1 MFGFGLNLGRSSA
14 GTGGASLPAP
24 TTVNFTSAQFSPG
37 IAGSTSTT
45 RNAARI
51 YLRGD
56 RSVWAGFISGTD
68 ATIKITSDFNAL
80 DGMVGVS
87 IDGGAFSD
95 CPHIGDMYTLFTGLP
110 HGSKFVQIRFNFD
123 WADVTYLAATGDVLF
138 VTGQPPQMTSV
149 DGWLQNGVNSATG
162 FYNGA
167 QTANLGTFT
176 PQMQAVKGSTYGS
189 SIGSFTLKGAFTELY
204 AMVMGQPARVGVCKN
219 GGAPTFHSVTSEG
232 TARAKVIR
240 IPCDGSL
247 ATYSVW
253 DSGGGLSDG
262 NHFAVAGNAP
272 LQAITTGKRMDQYG
286 DSITYGS
293 GPGADAA
300 DTETMQV
307 AAALGFTGST
317 HGIGGHTIAQCK
329 TLLDTTLPLKTV
341 TSADVAIL
349 AIGRNNTSGGIDST
363 EQADYLSCIN
373 KLLTKGYGKVLC
385 RAILPDPN
393 GAELWTAQNAAL
405 QTVVTTLADPKVI
418 WVPTSTWLGY
428 GSSDGL
434 HPTAAG
440 YVTLKGFAIPAY
452 SSALGI

>member
-1 MFGFGLNLGRSSA
+1 MFGFGLNFGKSSTS
-14 GTGGASLPAP
+14 TGGASLPAP
-24 TTVNFTSAQFSPG
+24 TTANFTAAQFSPG

-51 YLRGD
+51 YLRGE

-68 ATIKITSDFNAL
+68 ATLKITSDFNAL

-95 CPHIGDMYTLFTGLP
+95 CPHTGDIYTLFSGLP

-138 VTGQPPQMTSV
+138 VTGQPPQLTSV
-149 DGWLQNGVNSATG
+149 ANWLQNGVNSATG

-167 QTANLGTFT
+167 QTANLDTFT

-204 AMVMGQPARVGVCKN
+204 AMVMGNPARVGVCKN
-219 GGAPTFHSVTSEG
+219 GGAPTFHSVADEG
-232 TARAKVIR
+232 SSRAKVIR

-253 DSGGGLSDG
+253 DSGGGRSDG
-262 NHFAVAGNAP
+262 NHFAVAGNAA
-272 LQAITTGKRMDQYG
+272 LQTIPAGKRMDQYG
-286 DSITYGS
+286 DSITFGS
-293 GPGADAA
+293 GPGAKQSDV
-300 DTETMQV
+300 ETMRV

-317 HGIGGHTIAQCK
+317 HGIGGHTIAMAK
-329 TLLDTTLPLKTV
+329 TLLDDVLPRKTV
-341 TSADVAIL
+341 TSADVAIIAL
-349 AIGRNNTSGGIDST
+349 GENNMPTIDAA
-363 EQADYLSCIN
+363 EKADYSILID
-373 KLLTKGYGKVLC
+373 KLLAKGYGKVLC
-385 RAILPDPN
+385 RGILPKPDGTDPKTAAN
-393 GAELWTAQNAAL
+393 AELQS
-405 QTVVTTLADPKVI
+405 VVTAKANPNVI
-418 WVPTSTWLGY
+418 WVPTSTWIGY
-428 GSSDGL
+428 GTDDGL
-434 HPTAAG
+434 HPNASGYGILAG
-440 YVTLKGFAIPAY
+440 YAVPAY